1 MAPWNDCGFSLFL
14 YRKTSFLGP
23 VVFGTVC
30 VLEVYGIV
38 ITFCFVNEPCFC
50 SELFLIVS
58 LKAGGTGWI
67 SNQVRNWYIIQ
78 HGFICPPRPDLLCLN
93 NA

>member
-1 MAPWNDCGFSLFL
+1 
-14 YRKTSFLGP
+14 
-23 VVFGTVC
+23 VC

-58 LKAGGTGWI
+58 LKLEALVGYLTKLGTGI
-67 SNQVRNWYIIQ
+67 LYSTGSYAPLVPIY
-78 HGFICPPRPDLLCLN
+78 C
-93 NA
+93 A